1 MKWSS
6 FKYLVRQGIH
16 SLGTHSMMTFA
27 SIGVLTVCL
36 VLTGIAYL
44 FSVNVDSLIDYL
56 GSQNETVVYLNP
68 DLNEEQTAAVDTA
81 IRSISGVSGVEY
93 VSKEDVLSTYKG
105 YMSEQYADLWDAFDN
120 DNPFKANYR
129 VTVKDLDDIQRI
141 SDELSAIEGVDSV
154 SAPLAMSNVF
164 VQVQDV
170 VTFAGYGLVAVLAV
184 VAVVVISNTI
194 RITVFARRREINIM
208 KYVGATN
215 GFIRLPFFVEGM
227 AAGLISAFIA
237 SVIVLGGEV
246 MQTHPALY
254 PMIREETLRLLGGYV
269 GSQKIT
275 PEGMTAYIVP
285 PKLGMNA
292 GVTGALLLGEQ
303 ALKAEG

>member
-129 VTVKDLDDIQRI
+129 VTVKDLDYIQRI

-170 VTFAGYGLVAVLAV
+170 VTYAGYGLVAVLAV

-237 SVIVLGGEV
+237 SVIVLGGYWVLTYYSDLVPGFWRSLLSESV
-246 MQTHPALY
+246 VPVTDVWYKVVPAFAAFSVL
-254 PMIREETLRLLGGYV
+254 MGGV
-269 GSQKIT
+269 GSLVSIRKHLD
-275 PEGMTAYIVP
+275 V
-285 PKLGMNA
+285 
-292 GVTGALLLGEQ
+292 
-303 ALKAEG
+303 

>member
-6 FKYLVRQGIH
+6 FKYLVGQGLH

-44 FSVNVDSLIDYL
+44 FSVNVDSLIHYL

-68 DLNEEQTAAVDTA
+68 DLDDEQTAAVDTA
-81 IRSISGVSGVEY
+81 IRSVSGVASVEY
-93 VSKEDVLSTYKG
+93 VSKEDVLATYKG
-105 YMSEQYADLWDAFDN
+105 YMEEEYADLWSAFDD

-129 VTVKDLDDIQRI
+129 VAVSDLDNIEAI
-141 SDELSAIEGVDSV
+141 SDELAAIDGVDSV

-164 VQVQDV
+164 IQIQTV
-170 VTFAGYGLVAVLAV
+170 VTYGGYGLVAVLAV

-227 AAGLISAFIA
+227 TAGLISAVIA
-237 SVIVLGGEV
+237 SVLVLGGYWALTYYSDLVPGFWRSLLSESVVPVSEV
-246 MQTHPALY
+246 WYVIIPAFAAFSVV
-254 PMIREETLRLLGGYV
+254 MGGV
-269 GSQKIT
+269 GSLVSIRRHLD
-275 PEGMTAYIVP
+275 V
-285 PKLGMNA
+285 
-292 GVTGALLLGEQ
+292 
-303 ALKAEG
+303 

>member
-170 VTFAGYGLVAVLAV
+170 VTYAGYGLVAVLAV

-237 SVIVLGGEV
+237 SVIVLGGYWVLTYYSDLVPGFWRSLLSESV
-246 MQTHPALY
+246 VPVTDVWYKVVPAFAAFSVL
-254 PMIREETLRLLGGYV
+254 MGGV
-269 GSQKIT
+269 GSLVSIRRHLD
-275 PEGMTAYIVP
+275 V
-285 PKLGMNA
+285 
-292 GVTGALLLGEQ
+292 
-303 ALKAEG
+303 

>member
-237 SVIVLGGEV
+237 SVIVLGGYWVLTYYSDLVPGFWRSLLSESV
-246 MQTHPALY
+246 VPVTDVWYKVVPAFAAFSVL
-254 PMIREETLRLLGGYV
+254 MGGV
-269 GSQKIT
+269 GSLASIRKHLD
-275 PEGMTAYIVP
+275 V
-285 PKLGMNA
+285 
-292 GVTGALLLGEQ
+292 
-303 ALKAEG
+303 

>member
-56 GSQNETVVYLNP
+56 GSQNETVVYLSP
-68 DLNEEQTAAVDTA
+68 DLDEEQTAAVDTA

-170 VTFAGYGLVAVLAV
+170 VTYAGYGLVAVLAV

-237 SVIVLGGEV
+237 SVIVLGGYWVLTYYSDLVPGFWRSLLSESV
-246 MQTHPALY
+246 VPVTDVWYKVVPAFAAFSVL
-254 PMIREETLRLLGGYV
+254 MGGV
-269 GSQKIT
+269 GSLVSIRKHLD
-275 PEGMTAYIVP
+275 V
-285 PKLGMNA
+285 
-292 GVTGALLLGEQ
+292 
-303 ALKAEG
+303 

>member
-237 SVIVLGGEV
+237 SVIVLGGYWV
-246 MQTHPALY
+246 LTYYSDLVPGFW
-254 PMIREETLRLLGGYV
+254 RSLL
-269 GSQKIT
+269 SESIW
-275 PEGMTAYIVP
+275 MSDA
-285 PKLGMNA
+285 
-292 GVTGALLLGEQ
+292 
-303 ALKAEG
+303 ALKEHNNEKTTWISACGQHGPERVPAVRCAGGSFFCR

>member
-27 SIGVLTVCL
+27 SVGVLTVCL

-81 IRSISGVSGVEY
+81 IRSVSGVSGVEY

-170 VTFAGYGLVAVLAV
+170 VTYAGYGLVAVLAV

-237 SVIVLGGEV
+237 SVIVLGGYWVLTYYSDLVPGFWRSLLSESV
-246 MQTHPALY
+246 VPVTDVWYKVVPAFAAFSVL
-254 PMIREETLRLLGGYV
+254 MGGV
-269 GSQKIT
+269 GSLVSIRRHLD
-275 PEGMTAYIVP
+275 V
-285 PKLGMNA
+285 
-292 GVTGALLLGEQ
+292 
-303 ALKAEG
+303 

>member
-81 IRSISGVSGVEY
+81 IRSVSGVSGVVY

-170 VTFAGYGLVAVLAV
+170 VTYAGYGLVAVLAV

-237 SVIVLGGEV
+237 SVIVLGGYWVLTYYSDLVPGFWRSLLSESV
-246 MQTHPALY
+246 VPVTDVWYKVVPAFAAFSVL
-254 PMIREETLRLLGGYV
+254 MGGV
-269 GSQKIT
+269 GSLVSIRKHLD
-275 PEGMTAYIVP
+275 V
-285 PKLGMNA
+285 
-292 GVTGALLLGEQ
+292 
-303 ALKAEG
+303 

>member
-56 GSQNETVVYLNP
+56 GSQNETVVYLSP

-129 VTVKDLDDIQRI
+129 VTVKELDDIQRI

-170 VTFAGYGLVAVLAV
+170 VTYAGYGLVAVLAV

-237 SVIVLGGEV
+237 SVIVLGGYWVLTYYSDLVPGFWRSLLSESV
-246 MQTHPALY
+246 VPVTDVWYKVVPAFAAFSVL
-254 PMIREETLRLLGGYV
+254 MGGV
-269 GSQKIT
+269 GSLFSIRKHLD
-275 PEGMTAYIVP
+275 V
-285 PKLGMNA
+285 
-292 GVTGALLLGEQ
+292 
-303 ALKAEG
+303 

>member
-105 YMSEQYADLWDAFDN
+105 YISEQYADLWDAFDN

-237 SVIVLGGEV
+237 SVIVLGGYWVLTYYSDLVPGFWRSLLSESV
-246 MQTHPALY
+246 VPVTDVWYKVVPAFAAFSVL
-254 PMIREETLRLLGGYV
+254 MGGV
-269 GSQKIT
+269 GSLVSIRKHLD
-275 PEGMTAYIVP
+275 V
-285 PKLGMNA
+285 
-292 GVTGALLLGEQ
+292 
-303 ALKAEG
+303 

>member
-44 FSVNVDSLIDYL
+44 FSVNMDSLIDYL

-81 IRSISGVSGVEY
+81 IRSVSGVSGVEY

-170 VTFAGYGLVAVLAV
+170 VTYAGYGLVAVLAV

-237 SVIVLGGEV
+237 SVIVLGGYWVLTYYSDLVPGFWRSLLSESV
-246 MQTHPALY
+246 VPVTDVWYKVVPAFAAFSVL
-254 PMIREETLRLLGGYV
+254 MGGV
-269 GSQKIT
+269 GSLVSIRRHLD
-275 PEGMTAYIVP
+275 V
-285 PKLGMNA
+285 
-292 GVTGALLLGEQ
+292 
-303 ALKAEG
+303 

>member
-105 YMSEQYADLWDAFDN
+105 YMSEQYADLWDAIDN

-237 SVIVLGGEV
+237 SVIVLGGYWVLTYYSDLVPGFWRSLLSESV
-246 MQTHPALY
+246 VPVTDVWYKVVPAFAAFSVL
-254 PMIREETLRLLGGYV
+254 MGGV
-269 GSQKIT
+269 GSLVSVRKHLD
-275 PEGMTAYIVP
+275 V
-285 PKLGMNA
+285 
-292 GVTGALLLGEQ
+292 
-303 ALKAEG
+303 

>member
-56 GSQNETVVYLNP
+56 GSQNETVVYLSP

-129 VTVKDLDDIQRI
+129 VTVKELDDIQRI

-170 VTFAGYGLVAVLAV
+170 VTYAGYGLVAVLAV

-237 SVIVLGGEV
+237 SAIVLGGYWLLTYYSDLVPGFWRSLLSESV
-246 MQTHPALY
+246 VPVTDVWYKVVPAFAAFSVL
-254 PMIREETLRLLGGYV
+254 MGGV
-269 GSQKIT
+269 GSLVSIRRHLD
-275 PEGMTAYIVP
+275 V
-285 PKLGMNA
+285 
-292 GVTGALLLGEQ
+292 
-303 ALKAEG
+303 

>member
-184 VAVVVISNTI
+184 VALVVISNTI

-237 SVIVLGGEV
+237 SVIVLGGYWVLTYYSDLVPGFWRSLLSESV
-246 MQTHPALY
+246 VPVTDVWYKVVPAFAAFSVL
-254 PMIREETLRLLGGYV
+254 MGGV
-269 GSQKIT
+269 GSLVSIRKHLD
-275 PEGMTAYIVP
+275 V
-285 PKLGMNA
+285 
-292 GVTGALLLGEQ
+292 
-303 ALKAEG
+303 

>member
-129 VTVKDLDDIQRI
+129 VTVKELDDIQRI

-170 VTFAGYGLVAVLAV
+170 VTYAGYGLVAVLAV

-237 SVIVLGGEV
+237 SAIVLGGYWVLTYYSDLVPGFWRSLLSESV
-246 MQTHPALY
+246 VPVTDVWYKVVPAFAAFSVL
-254 PMIREETLRLLGGYV
+254 MGGV
-269 GSQKIT
+269 GSLVSIRKHLD
-275 PEGMTAYIVP
+275 V
-285 PKLGMNA
+285 
-292 GVTGALLLGEQ
+292 
-303 ALKAEG
+303 

>member
-170 VTFAGYGLVAVLAV
+170 VTYAGYGLVAVLAV

-237 SVIVLGGEV
+237 SIIVLGGYWVLTYYSDLVPGFWRSLLSESV
-246 MQTHPALY
+246 VPVTDVWYKVVPAFAAFSVL
-254 PMIREETLRLLGGYV
+254 MGGV
-269 GSQKIT
+269 GSLVSIRRHLD
-275 PEGMTAYIVP
+275 V
-285 PKLGMNA
+285 
-292 GVTGALLLGEQ
+292 
-303 ALKAEG
+303 

>member
-68 DLNEEQTAAVDTA
+68 DLDEEQTAAVDTA
-81 IRSISGVSGVEY
+81 IRSISGVSSVQY
-93 VSKEDVLSTYKG
+93 VSKEDVLATYKG
-105 YMSEQYADLWDAFDN
+105 YMEEQYADLWSAFDE

-129 VTVKDLDDIQRI
+129 VTVKDLDNIQQI
-141 SDELSAIEGVDSV
+141 SEELAAIDGVDSV

-170 VTFAGYGLVAVLAV
+170 VTYAGYGLVAILAI

-227 AAGLISAFIA
+227 AAGLISALIA
-237 SVIVLGGEV
+237 SVIVLGGYWVLTYYSDLVPGFWRSLLSESV
-246 MQTHPALY
+246 VPVSAVWYKLVPAFAGFSVL
-254 PMIREETLRLLGGYV
+254 MGGV
-269 GSQKIT
+269 GSLVSIRKHLD
-275 PEGMTAYIVP
+275 V
-285 PKLGMNA
+285 
-292 GVTGALLLGEQ
+292 
-303 ALKAEG
+303 

>member
-68 DLNEEQTAAVDTA
+68 DLDEEQTAAVDTA
-81 IRSISGVSGVEY
+81 IRSISGVSSVQY
-93 VSKEDVLSTYKG
+93 VSKEDVLATYKG
-105 YMSEQYADLWDAFDN
+105 YMEEQYADLWSAFDE

-129 VTVKDLDDIQRI
+129 VTVKDLDNIQQI
-141 SDELSAIEGVDSV
+141 SEELAAIDGVDSV

-170 VTFAGYGLVAVLAV
+170 VTYAGYGLVAILAI

-215 GFIRLPFFVEGM
+215 SFPRLPFFVEGM
-227 AAGLISAFIA
+227 AAGLISALIA
-237 SVIVLGGEV
+237 SVIVLGGYWVLTYYSDLVPGFWRSLLSESV
-246 MQTHPALY
+246 VPVSAVWYKLVPAFAGFSVL
-254 PMIREETLRLLGGYV
+254 MGGV
-269 GSQKIT
+269 GSLVSIRKHLD
-275 PEGMTAYIVP
+275 V
-285 PKLGMNA
+285 
-292 GVTGALLLGEQ
+292 
-303 ALKAEG
+303 